1 MLNQQ
6 RKFSLVLNCSN
17 WFTHKIKKYHRL
29 SARLIHPSFLDSCV
43 VLGILSVPLDPHG
56 SVWREPVQ
64 RWSNST
70 RYDHNLCHCYPAWA
84 STQFQSL
91 LPRWLYFL
99 ILKSRISSLKFTI
112 LYRTTM
118 HGLK

>member
-56 SVWREPVQ
+56 SVLASGTGPAVVQQYPVRLQ
-64 RWSNST
+64 P
-70 RYDHNLCHCYPAWA
+70 L
-84 STQFQSL
+84 
-91 LPRWLYFL
+91 
-99 ILKSRISSLKFTI
+99 
-112 LYRTTM
+112 
-118 HGLK
+118 